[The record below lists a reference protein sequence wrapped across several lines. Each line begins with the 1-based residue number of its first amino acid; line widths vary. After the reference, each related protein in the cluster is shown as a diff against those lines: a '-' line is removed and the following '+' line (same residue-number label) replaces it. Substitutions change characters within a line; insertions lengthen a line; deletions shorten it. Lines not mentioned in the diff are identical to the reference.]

1 MKNKGKISIGGILDH
16 STIDYP
22 DNVCAV
28 VYTCGC
34 PFRCPWCHN
43 KDLVLCKNCND
54 VGIDWIVSQLKQ
66 NFLINSVCITG
77 GEPLMQ
83 KDTIN
88 LVKEIKNKTKLHVK
102 IDTNGFYPES
112 LKEALPFLD
121 FVSIDIKAALNENY
135 EDVVGLPAGNNI
147 AEKVKQSLNTLKK
160 FKKPKEARTTIVPGL
175 IDSKQDIMNIAKD
188 IKDVKFN
195 IYTLQQFR
203 EKTTINPEFEK
214 LPSPK
219 REEILKLGRIAKKE
233 LPEVKVRIAT
243 EENGFEWIE

>member
-1 MKNKGKISIGGILDH
+1 MEDTRKISIGGILDH
-16 STIDYP
+16 STLDYP
-22 DNVCAV
+22 DKVCAV

-43 KDLVLCKNCND
+43 KDLVLCKNCRD
-54 VGIDWIVSQLKQ
+54 VEIDQIIKQLKQ

-83 KDTIN
+83 NSAID
-88 LVKEIKNKTKLHVK
+88 LVKEIKDKTELHVK
-102 IDTNGFYPES
+102 IDTNGFYPEI
-112 LKEALPFLD
+112 LEEALPFLD
-121 FVSIDIKAALNENY
+121 FVSIDVKAGLNENY
-135 EDVVGLPAGNNI
+135 GGVIGLQENDMI
-147 AEKVKQSLNTLKK
+147 IDKIKKSLNILKK
-160 FKKPKEARTTIVPGL
+160 FKNPKEVRTTIVPGL
-175 IDSKQDIMNIAKD
+175 IDSKKD
-188 IKDVKFN
+188 IRDIADSIKDIKFN

-203 EKTTINPEFEK
+203 GKTTIDPEFEK

>member
-1 MKNKGKISIGGILDH
+1 MEDTRKISIGGILDH

-43 KDLVLCKNCND
+43 KDLVLCKNCRD
-54 VGIDWIVSQLKQ
+54 VEIDWIIKQLKQ

-83 KDTIN
+83 NSAVD
-88 LVKEIKNKTKLHVK
+88 LVKEIKNKTELHVK
-102 IDTNGFYPES
+102 IDTNGFYPEI
-112 LKEALPFLD
+112 LEEALPFLD
-121 FVSIDIKAALNENY
+121 FVSIDIKAALNGKYGN
-135 EDVVGLPAGNNI
+135 VVGLQENGI
-147 AEKVKQSLNTLKK
+147 MEKIKGSLKILKE
-160 FKKPKEARTTIVPGL
+160 FKKRKEVRTTIVPGL
-175 IDSKQDIMNIAKD
+175 IDSERDIMNIAKS
-188 IKDVKFN
+188 IKDIKFN

-203 EKTTINPEFEK
+203 GKTTINPEFEK

-233 LPEVKVRIAT
+233 LPKVKVRIAT